1 MGSPDDRRYTEE
13 HEWARPE
20 EDGTVTIGITDHA
33 QGQLGDVVYV
43 DLPDEGQDVADGD
56 VFGEVE
62 SVKTVSEL
70 FAPVSGNVQAVNE
83 MLADQP
89 ELVNA
94 DPYGE
99 GWLIVVEPSDAGD
112 VEKLLTAAAYDEYVG
127 AED

>member
-1 MGSPDDRRYTEE
+1 MGSPDDRWYTEE
-13 HEWARPE
+13 HEWARLE

-33 QGQLGDVVYV
+33 QEQLGDVVYV
-43 DLPDEGQDVADGD
+43 DLPDERQDVVEGD

-70 FAPVSGNVQAVNE
+70 FAPVSGNVQGVNE

-99 GWLIVVEPSDAGD
+99 GWLIVVEPSEGADL
-112 VEKLLTAAAYDEYVG
+112 EKLLTAAAYDEHVG
-127 AED
+127 ADE